1 MSAVE
6 SDSLPMGAPGSSLVA
21 YMPHTGLLIND
32 DNFLPEMRESEAL
45 FIPLRIQS
53 SHFRSGCQLRRKRA
67 AFRILEE
74 GHGPDRCTV
83 CDV

>member
-32 DNFLPEMRESEAL
+32 DIRPSTV
-45 FIPLRIQS
+45 P
-53 SHFRSGCQLRRKRA
+53 GA
-67 AFRILEE
+67 APPSATGTRFKSL
-74 GHGPDRCTV
+74 H
-83 CDV
+83 

>member
-32 DNFLPEMRESEAL
+32 DNFLPEMREPG
-45 FIPLRIQS
+45 IIHTS
-53 SHFRSGCQLRRKRA
+53 S
-67 AFRILEE
+67 
-74 GHGPDRCTV
+74 T
-83 CDV
+83 